1 MSIRAKIA
9 VLNNSK
15 RKKVAIIGFGA
26 SGIMT
31 FHNLVRFYEN
41 NAKSLLEI
49 YIFDK
54 SPINKGVAYS
64 TKNVNH
70 LLNVRA
76 KGMSAVEED
85 SLHFVNWLNANGY
98 QFSNEDFVPRV
109 VYGLYLE
116 DIISQTQK
124 IAKEKNITVVFKQK
138 NIETISIQNSYFL
151 INEHLY
157 HYCVS
162 CVGAEMK
169 SDNNFWNQKIEKY
182 LSDEA
187 IHLRGCGLTAFDAV
201 VSLVNM
207 GYNGTIYL
215 HSRTNHMPQ
224 VHSNAKPLPK
234 PIISNYKNLSCRQI
248 VHEFIKLCKK
258 AVINGEDWRSVFD
271 SIRPITSQIW
281 QQFSVQEKQ
290 SFVRHCLRYWN
301 IHRHRCPKQQYE
313 FIQDLINSKK
323 VILTKEHC
331 KQNFIDCTGFCLSIS
346 NNRFYSSLISSNI
359 TKPDDISAGIYSLNE
374 NFFIIGAANFGT
386 LFETTAVPELKSQ
399 TQKVANS
406 IIAKIS

>member
-31 FHNLVRFYEN
+31 FHNLVRFHAN
-41 NAKSLLEI
+41 NSKSLLEI

-54 SPINKGVAYS
+54 SPINKGIAYS

-85 SLHFVNWLNANGY
+85 SLHFVNWLKVNGY
-98 QFSNEDFVPRV
+98 QYSNEDFVPRV
-109 VYGLYLE
+109 IYGLYLE
-116 DIISQTQK
+116 DIISQAQK

-138 NIETISIQNSYFL
+138 NIETISIKNSYFL

-169 SDNNFWNQKIEKY
+169 SDNNFWNQKIERY
-182 LSDEA
+182 LGDKE
-187 IHLRGCGLTAFDAV
+187 IHLQGCGLTAFDAV
-201 VSLVNM
+201 VSLANM
-207 GYNGTIYL
+207 GYSGTIYL

-234 PIISNYKNLSCRQI
+234 PIISNYENFSGRQI
-248 VHEFIKLCKK
+248 IHEFIKLCKK
-258 AVINGEDWRSVFD
+258 AFTNGEDWRSVFD
-271 SIRPITSQIW
+271 SIRPITPQIW
-281 QQFSVQEKQ
+281 QKFSVKEKQ

-331 KQNFIDCTGFCLSIS
+331 KQNFIDCTGFSLSVS
-346 NNRFYSSLISSNI
+346 NNRFYSALISSNI
-359 TKPDDISAGIYSLNE
+359 IKPDDISAGALTN
-374 NFFIIGAANFGT
+374 N
-386 LFETTAVPELKSQ
+386 
-399 TQKVANS
+399 
-406 IIAKIS
+406 